1 MHDGGPAVTDGERRT
16 AESGLAA
23 RWALWMACP
32 AGELAAQVRADLAV
46 YQLGDETTTAVV
58 EFVCEYQRDGRGWSA
73 RGLRGDEVIAPMVGV
88 KDAVPDLFEFVRT
101 KIAAA
106 EENKWLGGS
115 IDEKVAA
122 AQRQYQRFAIVS
134 TPRSGTHLLR
144 TLLGSHPCIEIHGEP
159 FNRFGQHLLPY
170 SVRDTTAV
178 EIINKHLFRPYF
190 EYVEAVGFALFRDL
204 DTEWAGED
212 VWDAVAGVRDLRI
225 IMLDRRSRLERL
237 ASLKKSLRDH
247 VWYIGRGDTMHRP
260 QVRLTITREELI
272 DFIER
277 DFTNRA
283 QFCERFGGHKTLQ
296 IEYEDL
302 LSTPE
307 IVHARLHSFLG
318 ISAAT
323 LQPGTGKK
331 EKMPLSL
338 TVHNIDLLRSE
349 LSGTKYERYL

>member
-1 MHDGGPAVTDGERRT
+1 M
-16 AESGLAA
+16 
-23 RWALWMACP
+23 
-32 AGELAAQVRADLAV
+32 
-46 YQLGDETTTAVV
+46 
-58 EFVCEYQRDGRGWSA
+58 
-73 RGLRGDEVIAPMVGV
+73 I
-88 KDAVPDLFEFVRT
+88 DAKEATPNLFEFVRS
-101 KIAAA
+101 KIASA

-115 IDEKVAA
+115 IDEKTAA
-122 AQRQYQRFAIVS
+122 AQRDYQRFAIVS

-144 TLLGSHPCIEIHGEP
+144 TLLGSHPCIEIHGES

-170 SVRDTTAV
+170 SVRDTTVA
-178 EIINKHLFRPYF
+178 EIINKHVFRPYF

-204 DTEWAGED
+204 DTEWAGES

-247 VWYIGRGDTMHRP
+247 VWYIGRADHTHRP
-260 QVRLTITREELI
+260 QVSLTITRDELI
-272 DFIER
+272 DFIEL
-277 DFTNRA
+277 DLENRA
-283 QFCERFGGHKTLQ
+283 QFRERFGGNDVLQ

-331 EKMPLSL
+331 EIMPLSL
-338 TVHNIDLLRSE
+338 VIDNIDVLRSE
-349 LSGTKYERYL
+349 LAGTKYERYL